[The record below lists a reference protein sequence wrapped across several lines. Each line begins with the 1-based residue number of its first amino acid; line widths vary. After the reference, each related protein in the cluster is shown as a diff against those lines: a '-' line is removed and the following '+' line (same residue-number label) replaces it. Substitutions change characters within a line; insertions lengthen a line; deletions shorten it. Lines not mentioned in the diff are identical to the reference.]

1 MITLINSKRSSTMKM
16 ETLIKDLKEE
26 TISFDDVSDLHRYQL
41 IIHFLNQCKVEDSQF
56 VIGQLDDWLFEFEV
70 ELPEFE
76 EKYINNSITIR
87 KEDYGIVNN

>member
-1 MITLINSKRSSTMKM
+1 MKM

-41 IIHFLNQCKVEDSQF
+41 IIHFLHQCKVDDSQL
-56 VIGQLDDWLFEFEV
+56 VIGLLDDWLFEFEV